1 MNFIDKVAQATN
13 NTEIKI
19 ETKDLNLS
27 GAPTEVGDSQLAAI
41 LGTVYLIAGI
51 VAVVAIIVGGI
62 RYAAS
67 NGDSSGVQSAKNTIL
82 YAVVGLI
89 VVIIA
94 ASITGFIINNI
105 G

>member
-1 MNFIDKVAQATN
+1 MNFIDKLAQATN